1 MSTLFR
7 SDNGTVLMA
16 CLIPKAMAATSL
28 DVRDGIVL
36 RDIVCIKSSFS
47 SLLPDDVGDCCDD
60 TLSTL
65 AAAVVVVAA
74 KDDDPS
80 VIDVSCCRCNRAT
93 PCRILN
99 TEATPSCFDPP
110 PLPLASHVMTNKPPS
125 LSFAVLF
132 CINSAASCEEHR
144 IGVESGTAVLSAAL
158 KITELESAMICSNSD
173 DVEY

>member
-36 RDIVCIKSSFS
+36 RDIVCIKSSFL
-47 SLLPDDVGDCCDD
+47 SLPPDDVDD

-65 AAAVVVVAA
+65 AAAAAVVGT

-80 VIDVSCCRCNRAT
+80 DIDVSCCRRNSAT

-132 CINSAASCEEHR
+132 CINSAASREEHR
-144 IGVESGTAVLSAAL
+144 IGVESGMAVLSAAM
-158 KITELESAMICSNSD
+158 KSIKLESAMSCSNSD